1 MSAHTP
7 TPINKP
13 HLKYETKPKMLLVVT
28 QSMTIPMY
36 PKIFFLREFIGGN
49 SVAATATAVTSISRT
64 GTVGDLKNA
73 LTIKS
78 TTPT

>member
-1 MSAHTP
+1 
-7 TPINKP
+7 
-13 HLKYETKPKMLLVVT
+13 
-28 QSMTIPMY
+28 MTIPMY